1 MKKVGEIFDLEGNV
15 SKIIFKNELENII
28 IIQMVDST
36 GEFINKIALDASEIE
51 KLHQSMRKIEKY

>member
-15 SKIIFKNELENII
+15 SKILFKNELENII

-36 GEFINKIALDASEIE
+36 GKFINKITLDANEIE